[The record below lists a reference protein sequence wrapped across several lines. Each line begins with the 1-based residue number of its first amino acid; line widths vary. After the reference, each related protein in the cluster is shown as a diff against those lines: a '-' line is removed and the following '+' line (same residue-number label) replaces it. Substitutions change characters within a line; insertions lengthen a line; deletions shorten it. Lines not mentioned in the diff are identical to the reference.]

1 MFGKTARTL
10 SNCDIFSAKQLEG
23 EKDFS
28 NWYANSMSRIEYL
41 NNLITNDDTGWS
53 LGGGDVV
60 AHPENA
66 VDDLS
71 LCHTSEHHKRTNE
84 RLRALSLENEWMRE
98 IMRRA
103 SDFGNLQSMAT
114 EIRTLKAERNRLRNS
129 LKKVVEV
136 EDKIMEYK
144 RQASMSQKYQ
154 VEVEKLRKELETVIE
169 KFTQHA
175 AENQSQISEMKL
187 QLKITQKERDEYR
200 NKAEKLQLR
209 NDLLKFELE
218 KLKFRKVSQAI
229 SQHSIALGS

>member
-1 MFGKTARTL
+1 M
-10 SNCDIFSAKQLEG
+10 
-23 EKDFS
+23 
-28 NWYANSMSRIEYL
+28 
-41 NNLITNDDTGWS
+41 
-53 LGGGDVV
+53 GGGDIV
-60 AHPENA
+60 AHPGNA
-66 VDDLS
+66 ADDLS
-71 LCHTSEHHKRTNE
+71 LCDTSEHHKRTNE

-154 VEVEKLRKELETVIE
+154 AEVEKLRKELETVIE

-200 NKAEKLQLR
+200 NKAEKLLLR

-218 KLKFRKVSQAI
+218 KLKVCN
-229 SQHSIALGS
+229 